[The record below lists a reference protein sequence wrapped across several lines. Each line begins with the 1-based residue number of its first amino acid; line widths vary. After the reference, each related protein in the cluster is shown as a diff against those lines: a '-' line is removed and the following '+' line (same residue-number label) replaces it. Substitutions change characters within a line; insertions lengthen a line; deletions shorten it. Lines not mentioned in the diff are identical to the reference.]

1 MDELKE
7 FVSNIDPGKFDSEQ
21 TFVDGALYGK
31 WQESWEEAK
40 RWAPP
45 VDARRYV
52 MFVDET
58 GCTGTRLKDDG
69 PAGSDWLVTYA
80 ALIEE
85 SRIEATEKR
94 LKALAKD
101 FSLFEP
107 KAKIVYKFHRSKRE
121 AFLRRFYRILTDEF
135 ERAYAYAQSKVGLY
149 KEKYLVQEKLHP
161 DSLHRDLGFIEELDF
176 FSGKG
181 GDEIVADSATFLAGA
196 LCTFCASR
204 NSFGKCQWDPMNVP
218 SRNVAIRKGFANG
231 TGFSGLPES
240 DNKLELD
247 LSQTSAECPLL
258 WVADFCAYEVGR
270 RLADPDF
277 SATPAFE
284 LLPEFVLHKKGRW
297 AGSVYID
304 GNVGQVNLLT
314 RKLEVINPI

>member
-7 FVSNIDPGKFDSEQ
+7 FASSMDPGKFDCEQ
-21 TFVDGALYGK
+21 TFPDRALYGK
-31 WQESWEEAK
+31 WQESWEESR
-40 RWAPP
+40 RWAPL
-45 VDARRYV
+45 VDSPRYV

-85 SRIEATEKR
+85 SRVEAAGKKLR
-94 LKALAKD
+94 ALARD

-107 KAKIVYKFHRSKRE
+107 KARTIYKFHRSKRD

-135 ERAYAYAQSKVGLY
+135 EQAYVYAQSKLGLY

-161 DSLHRDLGFIEELDF
+161 DSGHRDLGFIEELEF
-176 FSGKG
+176 FSKKG
-181 GDEIVADSATFLAGA
+181 GDEVVADSATFLASA
-196 LCTFCASR
+196 LCSFCAAR
-204 NSFGKCQWDPMNVP
+204 NSFGRCQWDPMNVP
-218 SRNVAIRKGFANG
+218 SRNDAIRKGFEDGIGA
-231 TGFSGLPES
+231 SGLPES
-240 DNKLELD
+240 DNKVKLD

-277 SATPAFE
+277 PVTPASE
-284 LLPEFVLHKKGRW
+284 LLPEYVLHKKGRW
-297 AGSVYID
+297 VGSIFID
-304 GNVGQVNLLT
+304 GNVGQVNLMT
-314 RKLEVINPI
+314 RRLEVINPI